1 MTLGGVRRAAAAAY
15 RRPSSLRAVVP
26 LSSSSHPLAL
36 TRSFASSDE
45 SSIGGRRRP
54 EGTDGG
60 RSPRHFDV
68 LVVGGGAV
76 GSALAAD
83 LLRRSA
89 SSGSVGSLRVGLI
102 EARSPPTLSAFL
114 GEGGGIDDGGGGG
127 GGSVRRAGT
136 PNARAYAL
144 SPASLDFVG
153 RARRGGVGGDGKGND
168 AGDAETDGSSRASIV
183 DALESMGRVG
193 WYEFMQVWESDGPAT
208 LNFAASDLADDAA
221 DSESAKEDDVLGA
234 VVEDG
239 PLVAALWD
247 ELRGGG
253 GSIELISPASI
264 TSITAP
270 STAGGSKPPPPVEVS
285 YTPSGGGSNSD
296 PSSSEGR
303 RTVTA
308 SLLVAADGA
317 NSYVRRTLGMPTSG
331 WGYGRRAVTCTVE
344 VSRSMW
350 RTAYQRFLPDGP
362 IALLPVWT
370 EGTPNDG
377 GDGDGGKC
385 YANVVWSTT
394 PSRAKELQSLDP
406 DQFLDALNENLQHG
420 PRTNPPLVSDEARAS
435 LPGIVSSLAFGVETL
450 IRGASEGLTMSQWS
464 EKKPFAPPPL
474 ASGVVGPRFAFDLSL
489 SQACSY
495 VAPRVALVGDAAHTV
510 HPMAGQGLN
519 QGLGDAACLSRVIA
533 EATQSGMDVGGTMQF
548 LSEYDAERR
557 AEVAAAMAGIQALH
571 VAFGM
576 KDFVPGIYARSLG
589 MNLVNAVGPVRRH
602 LAAVAAGRKGVF
614 R

>member
-1 MTLGGVRRAAAAAY
+1 
-15 RRPSSLRAVVP
+15 
-26 LSSSSHPLAL
+26 
-36 TRSFASSDE
+36 
-45 SSIGGRRRP
+45 
-54 EGTDGG
+54 
-60 RSPRHFDV
+60 
-68 LVVGGGAV
+68 
-76 GSALAAD
+76 
-83 LLRRSA
+83 
-89 SSGSVGSLRVGLI
+89 
-102 EARSPPTLSAFL
+102 
-114 GEGGGIDDGGGGG
+114 
-127 GGSVRRAGT
+127 
-136 PNARAYAL
+136 
-144 SPASLDFVG
+144 
-153 RARRGGVGGDGKGND
+153 
-168 AGDAETDGSSRASIV
+168 
-183 DALESMGRVG
+183 
-193 WYEFMQVWESDGPAT
+193 MQVGESDGPAT
-208 LNFAASDLADDAA
+208 LNFAASDLADDSA
-221 DSESAKEDDVLGA
+221 DPESAKEDDVLGA